1 MAERLYVND
10 AKGGFLFDYWFSF
23 GKVEIDPKEEDH
35 SEFRKRVFPGVS
47 NLKGEH
53 LLKLINKDVK
63 FNKLDAEDVVRV
75 CLLLALDY
83 VFMGQELRHV
93 ITNAIVNLVDDFYKW
108 DAFPW
113 GEYMWSFFHERVYNV
128 AVDRRKF
135 HLDKLASNP
144 KYEANYVLYGF
155 VFPLKIW
162 ALETFSNSLHW
173 WRKSKNVIPR
183 GVAWSNGLKFEKSS
197 YDKLFYLENLSFN
210 KLTPSAIKMN
220 KLGWRSSLDYFKK
233 VTHSITILRS
243 ATRGII
249 NSKSVHTRVRIEV
262 HHEVRV
268 RTEVSRVVDKEEV
281 HVRAV
286 DKEDV
291 LTRAVDEEDIR
302 ERAELL
308 KTIKEQEQMI
318 VDLQCRLLLVEQIT
332 KQLKPG
338 PSNVDHLDQSMEGV
352 SQCMNVNVDE
362 PYKNWNDVLDNFP
375 VNGLDHQ
382 PVEGV
387 SQCTIL
393 NDEYESVVVDGLIS
407 LRSHDVGHISKKS
420 FVRDDPEFKVKE
432 NEEASHFDS
441 FLCTQQVRELMNDVK
456 NVLDDVHINSVVKDA
471 EEIKCRKRRC
481 REVNIQ
487 TVSKRVIKI
496 VFGSD
501 GNEIQQLPW
510 KVDLTS
516 SPTTPKRIVSMPEVV
531 MALFRDKNRATL
543 KEVGYLVMDL
553 NADWAIASPYLS
565 DMLSRFEYPLYYA
578 DGVKYDVPLFANNAQ
593 KVYFPINEKDSHW
606 VLGELHIISGLITI
620 YDSLGGPPNGI
631 ETRYFLLQL
640 REKLM
645 FQILLYL
652 DNAEVFEK
660 KNIDKLK
667 YSITFRYADG
677 VPLQGGLY
685 GDCGIWV
692 CVFLYRLS
700 HNIPLE
706 VDDPISF
713 ALAYRIRMIE
723 FYWKY
728 KMLQ

>member
-1 MAERLYVND
+1 MKFRRLPYQSFSWLKDYMFLMLRFFPNPSSNQPFVFD
-10 AKGGFLFDYWFSF
+10 IDGRTLEFGREDFCLITGFRF

-35 SEFRKRVFPGVS
+35 SEFRKRVFPGVP

-63 FNKLDAEDVVRV
+63 FNKLDDEDVVRV

-93 ITNAIVNLVDDFYKW
+93 ITNTIVNLVDDFYKW

-113 GEYMWSFFHERVYNV
+113 GEYMWSCFHERVYNV
-128 AVDRRKF
+128 AVDRRKL

-144 KYEANYVLYGF
+144 KYEANYVLYE
-155 VFPLKIW
+155 LWK
-162 ALETFSNSLHW
+162 LSLIH
-173 WRKSKNVIPR
+173 SIG
-183 GVAWSNGLKFEKSS
+183 GVTMRI
-197 YDKLFYLENLSFN
+197 FN
-210 KLTPSAIKMN
+210 KLTPSAIEMN
-220 KLGWRSSLDYFKK
+220 ELWWRSSLDYFKK
-233 VTHSITILRS
+233 STPSIIVLRS

-362 PYKNWNDVLDNFP
+362 PYK
-375 VNGLDHQ
+375 
-382 PVEGV
+382 
-387 SQCTIL
+387 
-393 NDEYESVVVDGLIS
+393 
-407 LRSHDVGHISKKS
+407 KS

-487 TVSKRVIKI
+487 TVSKRVIKT

-631 ETRYFLLQL
+631 ETRYFWLQL

-645 FQILLYL
+645 FQIPFYL
-652 DNAEVFEK
+652 DNAEVFKK
-660 KNIDKLK
+660 KNIDKEK

-677 VPLQGGLY
+677 VPLQGALY

-700 HNIPLE
+700 YNIPLE

-713 ALAYRIRMIE
+713 ALAYRKRMIE